1 MCERGPADNSSCV
14 FFALSGFV
22 LSYAPL
28 RLING
33 SRSDQAANELLTM
46 LCSAMLRRG
55 IRLFTPLL
63 AVVVTALFYS
73 WYDPSFDLGG
83 WADGDPTFYEHAGK
97 FWTNFVAVVN
107 PYNWKLVYPDG
118 FRVAWTLAYEFRL
131 SFVVYAACVATS
143 RLDTAGRRLLAAAFA
158 LWSLYADRRWDVVCF
173 LGGFILADS
182 RFTPSFFAPKTN
194 HERIMVT
201 ALAVLSVVTGIL
213 LCSFPE
219 VHPDRVR
226 PYVALW
232 QYTPRSW
239 RGHAPTE
246 SGSSWLWFWG
256 SFGSLFLLWGLENLP
271 SAQSWLSHKAIVYMG
286 EISYAFYLLHFPIY
300 KTVGR
305 WTLAYFRDVL
315 EWSPNASFV
324 VMYLTTLTMAV
335 VMADYF
341 WRYVDEKSVRLSKT
355 VVKDWLGVG
364 AAARTGHVELRPM
377 DTPGPSHPLEQRGD
391 AREPK
396 RE

>member
-1 MCERGPADNSSCV
+1 M
-14 FFALSGFV
+14 

-33 SRSDQAANELLTM
+33 TRSDQTTSDLLTM
-46 LCSAMLRRG
+46 LSSAMLRRG

-63 AVVVTALFYS
+63 AVVVMACFYS
-73 WYDPSFDLGG
+73 WYDPSFDMGG
-83 WADGDPTFYEHAGK
+83 WADGDPTFLEHVGK
-97 FWTNFVAVVN
+97 FWTNWVAVLN
-107 PYNWKLVYPDG
+107 PYSWRLFYPQG

-131 SFVVYAACVATS
+131 SFVVYGACVATS
-143 RLDTAGRRLLAAAFA
+143 QLNTVWRRLLVALFA

-182 RFTPSFFAPKTN
+182 RFTPSFFAPKTS
-194 HERIMVT
+194 HEQIMVT

-213 LCSFPE
+213 LCSYPE

-232 QYTPRSW
+232 QYTPRAW
-239 RGHAPTE
+239 IGHAATE
-246 SGSSWLWFWG
+246 SGSSWVWFWG

-271 SAQSWLSHKAIVYMG
+271 AVQSCLSHKAIVYMG
-286 EISYAFYLLHFPIY
+286 EISYAFYLLHFPVY

-305 WTLAYFRDVL
+305 WTLAYFRHVL
-315 EWSPNASFV
+315 EWSPNASFI
-324 VMYLTTLTMAV
+324 VMYFTTLAVAV

-341 WRYVDEKSVRLSKT
+341 WRYVDEKSVVLSKR

-364 AAARTGHVELRPM
+364 AVARTGHVELRQM
-377 DTPGPSHPLEQRGD
+377 QTPGPSHQPEQHSE
-391 AREPK
+391 AWEPK